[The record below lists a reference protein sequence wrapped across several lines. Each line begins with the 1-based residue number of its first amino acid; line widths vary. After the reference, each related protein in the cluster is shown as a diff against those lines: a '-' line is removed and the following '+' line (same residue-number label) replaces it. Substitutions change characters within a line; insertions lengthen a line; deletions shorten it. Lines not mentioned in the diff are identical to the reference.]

1 MMQLLPIILVAVVM
15 AVAGGVQPLG
25 SNLHILEW
33 AIWIDLG
40 LVPLGLVAMAWAA
53 VTMCVR
59 RLRRGRVP
67 GPLIAAERIVRA
79 TRWLIVANHCCAVL
93 VLGAL
98 RAVRSLT
105 GDLILIDEFIVIL
118 PALLALLML
127 WWAYYPIDRL
137 LVESSLIRRLDS
149 GAPVY
154 PTLSRAQY
162 VAVQARINLLL
173 LLVPVLMIAGLS
185 EAVELMWSRWDPG
198 PAGMREALTVVI
210 AALVFLLAPL
220 LARLVLDTESMPS
233 GPMRESLSEVCRRH
247 RVGVRDLLLWK
258 TNGSMINA
266 AVMGLV
272 APLRYVLI
280 TDALLETLHDSE
292 VRAVMAHE
300 VGHVRRRHMVW
311 MVLCVI
317 ACVLLAAHLVYWPL
331 WLADCLWR
339 LPPTWQQGV
348 GIASA
353 TAQLGLIVVM
363 FGWISRRF
371 ERQADTF
378 ASQHLS
384 GLGTPLE
391 ATACVSIE
399 SVDAMR
405 SALESI
411 AELNAADPARHSWR
425 HGSIRWRQEYL
436 GTIIGRPLLSLPID
450 RLIRRVKLA
459 VLVVLVL
466 GISFEIVAPQ
476 STSETPN
483 DSITAKSPAL
493 QMPPA
498 RRVSR

>member
-1 MMQLLPIILVAVVM
+1 
-15 AVAGGVQPLG
+15 
-25 SNLHILEW
+25 
-33 AIWIDLG
+33 
-40 LVPLGLVAMAWAA
+40 
-53 VTMCVR
+53 
-59 RLRRGRVP
+59 
-67 GPLIAAERIVRA
+67 
-79 TRWLIVANHCCAVL
+79 
-93 VLGAL
+93 
-98 RAVRSLT
+98 
-105 GDLILIDEFIVIL
+105 
-118 PALLALLML
+118 
-127 WWAYYPIDRL
+127 
-137 LVESSLIRRLDS
+137 
-149 GAPVY
+149 VY
-154 PTLSRAQY
+154 PTLSRGQY

-185 EAVELMWSRWDPG
+185 EAVESLWSRWEPG
-198 PAGMREALTVVI
+198 PAGVREALTVVI

-220 LARLVLDTESMPS
+220 LARLVLDTESLPC

-311 MVLCVI
+311 MVLCVV

-331 WLADCLWR
+331 WLADWLWR
-339 LPPTWQQGV
+339 LPPSWEQGV

-353 TAQLGLIVVM
+353 TTQLGLIVIM

-384 GLGTPLE
+384 GLGTPME
-391 ATACVSIE
+391 ATASVSME

-436 GTIIGRPLLSLPID
+436 GTIIGRPVLGLPID
-450 RLIRRVKLA
+450 RLIGRVKLA

-466 GISFEIVAPQ
+466 GLSFEIVAPQ
-476 STSETPN
+476 TTIETPPE
-483 DSITAKSPAL
+483 STAAESP
-493 QMPPA
+493 PRGTPA
-498 RRVSR
+498 ERQVSR